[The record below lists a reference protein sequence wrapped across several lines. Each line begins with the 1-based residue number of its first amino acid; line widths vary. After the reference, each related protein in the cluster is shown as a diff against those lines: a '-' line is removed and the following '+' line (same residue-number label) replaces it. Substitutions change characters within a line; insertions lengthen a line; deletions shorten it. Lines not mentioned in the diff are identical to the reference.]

1 VTDVG
6 TVQRI
11 LTYLGEPT
19 QAPRIGP
26 AALLQNSVELPILCL
41 RTMKTAEVQLPAG

>member
-1 VTDVG
+1 MTDVG

-11 LTYLGEPT
+11 LAYLGEPT

-41 RTMKTAEVQLPAG
+41 RTGVVAQIP